1 MQKTPNWV
9 KCSKCM
15 QSTCYRR
22 DWDPVKYGGQ
32 CSSHVQFLPV
42 IVNVRQML
50 GYVTEFVHLLYDVG
64 RKCSERLVI
73 YCLNLHWTSLQS
85 SHEIFRGC
93 QDALDLHTKFRGAL
107 ASSRVQCPHLHCF
120 WHLHGDSPAVGY
132 CWCRNWGPPPVKNP
146 ELTNVLPFKPGVGQ
160 KIAMH
165 ASLTARNFFF
175 VLFSTFMVHSP

>member
-15 QSTCYRR
+15 QSTYYRR

-107 ASSRVQCPHLHCF
+107 ASSAHICTVFDISMETVLQWGTADAEIEVPPLLRTQ
-120 WHLHGDSPAVGY
+120 
-132 CWCRNWGPPPVKNP
+132 NWQM
-146 ELTNVLPFKPGVGQ
+146 F
-160 KIAMH
+160 
-165 ASLTARNFFF
+165 SL
-175 VLFSTFMVHSP
+175 LSLE